1 MSPKIKMEYTTDV
14 SRMEYTTDVS
24 RAIRDAQRIL
34 LRNDLNPF
42 ELVVEIRAAP
52 VDDGETAYVL
62 EISTMDRAVSVQRS
76 RIPCACIEDR
86 QECSHDA
93 FSVIVE
99 GLVPELLDGMKSAR
113 SGSPMITLW
122 DEIGLD
128 PVRR

>member
-1 MSPKIKMEYTTDV
+1 MSPKIKK
-14 SRMEYTTDVS
+14 EYTTDVS

-34 LRNDLNPF
+34 LINDLNPF

-62 EISTMDRAVSVQRS
+62 EISTMDRAVSVQQS
-76 RIPCACIEDR
+76 GIPCACIEDR

-99 GLVPELLDGMKSAR
+99 GLVPRLLDRMKSAR
-113 SGSPMITLW
+113 SGLPMITLW
-122 DEIGLD
+122 DEIGQD
-128 PVRR
+128 PVCR